1 MNFYFNFRELIC
13 WLKAI
18 PFFFTDGMFIPHVF
32 ETQREFK
39 GDIFVTKRG
48 FRILEKGESLE
59 HEPGEELVRNVTV
72 IESKCKY
79 CGKLDYAWF
88 RNEEDI
94 VEL

>member
-1 MNFYFNFRELIC
+1 MNFYFNFKEIIC

-18 PFFFTDGMFIPHVF
+18 PFFFTDGVFIPHLF

-48 FRILEKGESLE
+48 FRILKEGESLE
-59 HEPGEELVRNVTV
+59 HEPGEELIKDVT
-72 IESKCKY
+72 ILETKCKY
-79 CGKLDYAWF
+79 CGKLDYVWY
-88 RNEEDI
+88 RSEDNI